1 MDLVAVV
8 DHLNVSRLVGV
19 AGATLWLYDYL
30 LTFPTELERI
40 WPTKWNLVKVL
51 FLMTR
56 YVPVPYTALLM
67 SYLLGSGSS
76 VQFCH
81 FYSACILVF
90 RTLGLIAQS
99 SVVTLRVRA
108 LYAGHRWINWAL
120 YSAFAVT
127 QITTVVFA
135 LYSFISTYSSI
146 KYSPTLRLCLADMPI
161 FARPVY
167 FMLVPLESLL
177 LVMQVAHYWRLSRAI
192 APVQPTPLLMAL
204 YRDGVLYFAAAFTL
218 QIWAGLM
225 VVLLDPTFWYLTMA
239 LDLSLTS
246 TFISRM
252 VLHLNQVA
260 FQVRKETSTTLH
272 HISTGPQIPFH
283 PPLDS
288 SVEMNPYPYRP
299 HDEL

>member
-51 FLMTR
+51 FLMNKDLQTR

-67 SYLLGSGSS
+67 SCWCLNSP
-76 VQFCH
+76 
-81 FYSACILVF
+81 SARFQTNPSLARPTWIRIF
-90 RTLGLIAQS
+90 RTM
-99 SVVTLRVRA
+99 TLRVRA

-167 FMLVPLESLL
+167 FML
-177 LVMQVAHYWRLSRAI
+177 VAHYWRLSRAI